1 MDELRSYEYEKDL
14 FEHIYADV
22 LHTVLLSSEMTS
34 VDLWSI
40 CFKQLDFQPPEYKK
54 VHCKEFTRPLCNL
67 LDWPFI

>member
-34 VDLWSI
+34 VDL
-40 CFKQLDFQPPEYKK
+40 
-54 VHCKEFTRPLCNL
+54 
-67 LDWPFI
+67 